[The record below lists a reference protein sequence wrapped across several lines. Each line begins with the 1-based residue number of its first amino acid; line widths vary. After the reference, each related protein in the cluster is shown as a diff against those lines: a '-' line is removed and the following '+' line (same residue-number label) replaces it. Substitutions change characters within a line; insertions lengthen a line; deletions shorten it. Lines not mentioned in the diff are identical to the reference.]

1 MEHFGPATQQHGI
14 KGKIDDSLSVDLLAE
29 FLHFLIERFFGGGIS
44 KIMAT
49 INRAVFGKLSRTST
63 YGEVP
68 IPKRNCWMVWANKA
82 DLPSDASDL
91 QTIEHDVKAIIHQQ
105 HRIRAAP
112 AFVVS

>member
-1 MEHFGPATQQHGI
+1 
-14 KGKIDDSLSVDLLAE
+14 
-29 FLHFLIERFFGGGIS
+29 
-44 KIMAT
+44 
-49 INRAVFGKLSRTST
+49 
-63 YGEVP
+63 
-68 IPKRNCWMVWANKA
+68 MVWANKA

>member
-1 MEHFGPATQQHGI
+1 MPNLYLAASESLMEHFGPATQQHGI

-68 IPKRNCWMVWANKA
+68 IPKRNC
-82 DLPSDASDL
+82 
-91 QTIEHDVKAIIHQQ
+91 
-105 HRIRAAP
+105 
-112 AFVVS
+112 